1 MYDQT
6 FSAENFR
13 RITEIEQRKGR
24 NPSLNFFPSV
34 LAATEI
40 LKDRIRDTKVFRASH
55 RGKYSAADQAI
66 FDGLRSDRERARE
79 ARDNELLERLN
90 EVSTKISNGRFE
102 FNLIP
107 RNGPNDKAVYLL
119 PPGSAESY
127 YSIKQ
132 VSRNLERIYKVK
144 QANRNRIIAQLQDHL
159 NDGFPYHILRLDV
172 SQFYESIEHRGLLEK
187 LRSDQLLS
195 ATSIKI
201 IEKLLWTYGLQTG
214 TQGIGLP
221 RGIGLSASLSELFM
235 RDFDRKVEALQDV
248 VFFARYVDD
257 IVVVFSPTL
266 GSDRRAYKGRVVDQ
280 LKELKLTVNPNKV
293 NESPED
299 RRNWNLTYLGYEFRY
314 DTSTSCKTRLS
325 AQKMQ
330 RYEKRL
336 EACFIRYHRQRAKD
350 AKKAYRLLAKRIQYL
365 TSNTQLTH
373 NKSNAFVGIFFG
385 SPHLTD
391 LRQLRLLD
399 GKLTGHISRLAHS
412 PRLQAKLRQYSFVAG
427 YEERI
432 FRRFHRPGQF
442 EEITKAWNY
451 GR

>member
-1 MYDQT
+1 MIQ
-6 FSAENFR
+6 
-13 RITEIEQRKGR
+13 
-24 NPSLNFFPSV
+24 
-34 LAATEI
+34 
-40 LKDRIRDTKVFRASH
+40 
-55 RGKYSAADQAI
+55 
-66 FDGLRSDRERARE
+66 
-79 ARDNELLERLN
+79 
-90 EVSTKISNGRFE
+90 
-102 FNLIP
+102 
-107 RNGPNDKAVYLL
+107 RNGPNEKPVYLL

-132 VSRNLERIYKVK
+132 ISRNLERIYKVK

-172 SQFYESIEHRGLLEK
+172 SQFYESIEHRALLEK

-195 ATSIKI
+195 AISIKV
-201 IEKLLWTYGLQTG
+201 IEKLLWTYGLRTG
-214 TQGIGLP
+214 THGIGLP

-235 RDFDRKVEALQDV
+235 REFDRRAKARQDV

-266 GSDRRAYKGRVVDQ
+266 SSNRQVYKGRVVDQ
-280 LKELKLTVNPNKV
+280 LKELNLTVNSNKV
-293 NESPED
+293 NESPDD
-299 RRNWNLTYLGYEFRY
+299 RKNWNLTYLGYEFRY
-314 DTSTSCKTRLS
+314 DSSTSCKTLLS
-325 AQKMQ
+325 AQKMK
-330 RYEKRL
+330 RYETRL

-350 AKKAYRLLAKRIQYL
+350 AKKAYRLLVKRIQYL
-365 TSNTQLTH
+365 TLNTQLTH
-373 NKSNAFVGIFFG
+373 NKSNAFVGIFFS

-399 GKLTGHISRLAHS
+399 GKLIGHITRLAHS
-412 PRLQAKLRQYSFVAG
+412 PSLQAKLRQYSFVAG

-442 EEITKAWNY
+442 EEITKAWDY